1 VHTFVEDV
9 PFEWHDGKAAAN
21 LVKHGVDFADAVVVF
36 FDPRAITLPDDDHDE
51 ERAVTLGMDVLGR
64 LLSVAYT
71 WRDDTVRIISAR
83 KATRT
88 EERQYAAGEP

>member
-1 VHTFVEDV
+1 MHTFVEEV

-21 LVKHGVDFADAVVVF
+21 LVKHGVEFVDAILVF
-36 FDPRAITLPDDDHDE
+36 FDPRAITVADDDHDE
-51 ERAVTLGMDVLGR
+51 ERAVMLGMDALGR

-88 EERQYAAGEP
+88 EERQYAADEP